1 MATIGTFTP
10 AKDGGWIGSIQT
22 LTISAKLRLVPN
34 DDRTDEKAP
43 AFRVCLGQS
52 RIGQSRIGDAWEAR
66 SGGDEPKDYLRVRI
80 DDPSLFEPLSAA
92 LFPAEDNQSAQL
104 VWKRRRLGT

>member
-10 AKDGGWIGSIQT
+10 AKDGGWAGSIQT

-34 DDRTDEKAP
+34 DDRGDEKAP
-43 AFRVCLGQS
+43 AFRILL
-52 RIGQSRIGDAWEAR
+52 GQSRIGDAWDAC
-66 SGGDEPKDYLRVRI
+66 SGGDDPKDYLRVKL
-80 DDPSLFEPLSAA
+80 DDPSLLEPLSAA
-92 LFPAEDNQSAQL
+92 LFTAEDGQSAQL